1 MSVVF
6 AQSLQS
12 QIETLGS
19 LNLILMIVFG
29 ALFLIWYVQSRKK
42 INRNLQKHLIDTL
55 AKHHEPELRE
65 LTMNELLE
73 IEENLLALKELYHSQ
88 LISADV
94 YIHETLKYARKVQV

>member
-19 LNLILMIVFG
+19 LNLILMILFA
-29 ALFLIWYVQSRKK
+29 ALFLIWYLQSRKK
-42 INRNLQKHLIDTL
+42 NHRILQKHIINTL
-55 AKHHEPELRE
+55 AKNHETELIE

>member
-1 MSVVF
+1 MSDVF
-6 AQSLQS
+6 AQSLQN

-19 LNLILMIVFG
+19 LNLILMLVFA
-29 ALFLIWYVQSRKK
+29 ALFLIWYVRSRKRSQ
-42 INRNLQKHLIDTL
+42 RNLQKHFIDALT
-55 AKHHEPELRE
+55 KHHEPEIRE

-94 YIHETLKYARKVQV
+94 YIQETLKYARKVQV